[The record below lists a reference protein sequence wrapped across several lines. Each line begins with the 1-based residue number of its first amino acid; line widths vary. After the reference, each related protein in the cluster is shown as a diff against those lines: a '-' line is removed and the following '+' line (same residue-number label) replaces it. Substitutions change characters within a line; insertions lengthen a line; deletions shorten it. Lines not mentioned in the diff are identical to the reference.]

1 MFFTGS
7 GRDTI
12 HGDGGNDTLSGGGE
26 DDRMVGGAG
35 CDWLDGGAGSDL
47 LSGGAQADVFV
58 FGAGGGSDV
67 ISDFQVGVD
76 HLQINWA
83 ERIKIVAA
91 GKDCETHF
99 GPNVVVLQRVAA
111 DGLSSLDFI

>member
-12 HGDGGNDTLSGGGE
+12 YGDRGNDTLSGGGE

-35 CDWLDGGAGSDL
+35 CDWLDGGAGRDL
-47 LSGGAQADVFV
+47 VSGGAQADVFG

-91 GKDCETHF
+91 GEDCEIHF

-111 DGLSSLDFI
+111 DGLSSLDFL